1 MQEKR
6 QIENMLLRRQC
17 DEIQNYIS
25 RYPSEEK
32 EQRII
37 EWIEKYAMGYRK
49 NMESII
55 GFVNRTLK

>member
-1 MQEKR
+1 
-6 QIENMLLRRQC
+6 MLLRRQC